1 MFIKGI
7 LRGTQVTLKALKMAI
22 SSKEIAKGMTGR
34 NLFWGLWLAATVI
47 NLYAAVAADWKDST
61 LNPHK
66 AF

>member
-1 MFIKGI
+1 MFIKAI
-7 LRGTQVTLKALKMAI
+7 LRGTQVTLKALKTAI
-22 SSKEIAKGMTGR
+22 FSEAIAKGMTGL
-34 NLFWGLWLAATVI
+34 NLFLGLWLAATVI